1 MQIIEVRNLG
11 KKFGNNVAV
20 NNVSLTIAR
29 GESFALLGPNGAGKT
44 TLVRILSTLIK
55 PSYGTAKIN
64 GYDVVED
71 AEKVKRCIG
80 VVSHNLFLYDELTAR
95 ENLEFYAALYEV
107 DTSIENLLEK
117 LEIASICGEYVGN
130 LSRGMKQRL
139 SIARA
144 IVHEPELLLLD
155 EPSVGLDVK
164 SRQAFYGMVKELHS
178 KGTTILLTTHL
189 LEEAAQLCRKG
200 AVMHKGSI
208 AAEVDLEKGT
218 SEIERIFAGLKV

>member
-80 VVSHNLFLYDELTAR
+80 VVSHNLFLYDELTAG